1 MVKRY
6 LVGYDSFSCHVVITL
21 CTLHVYV
28 LDILSVGSSGSMIRA
43 PALFVVMLIGE
54 AKPDVAIANIAK
66 NKVEVGQDTFL
77 FSVLKL
83 RLLKYIMQCQIM
95 QCS

>member
-6 LVGYDSFSCHVVITL
+6 LVGYDNFSCHVVITL

-54 AKPDVAIANIAK
+54 VKPDVAIANIAK
-66 NKVEVGQDTFL
+66 NTAKVGHGAFL
-77 FSVLKL
+77 FF
-83 RLLKYIMQCQIM
+83 QF
-95 QCS
+95 